1 MIDRKYRRE
10 DLIGKK
16 CKPIRSIKNGG
27 GDGITTDT
35 ICTIKDV
42 VRGHG
47 FTIQTDKCSHCGQY
61 AYITRVNKQDLRLFE
76 GNEYSDRA
84 MVLLKACFS
93 LLNQQKE
100 SRFVFNVLEQDVAY
114 DGTNCDGYCLMEEI
128 EDYLREKGELYE
140 NY

>member
-16 CKPIRSIKNGG
+16 CQPIRSIKNGG

-47 FTIQTDKCSHCGQY
+47 FTIQTDKCPHCGQY
-61 AYITRVNKQDLRLFE
+61 AYITRVNRQDLRLFE
-76 GNEYSDRA
+76 GNEYGDRA

-93 LLNQQKE
+93 LLNKQKE
-100 SRFVFNVLEQDVAY
+100 SRFVLNILEQIVAY
-114 DGTNCDGYCLMEEI
+114 DESDCDGYCLMEEI
-128 EDYLREKGELYE
+128 DDYLREKGEL
-140 NY
+140 

>member
-16 CKPIRSIKNGG
+16 CRPTRFIKNGG

-47 FTIQTDKCSHCGQY
+47 FTIQTDKCPHCGQY
-61 AYITRVNKQDLRLFE
+61 AYITRVNRQDLRLFE
-76 GNEYSDRA
+76 GNEYGDRA

-93 LLNQQKE
+93 LLNKQKE
-100 SRFVFNVLEQDVAY
+100 SRFVLNILEQIVVY
-114 DGTNCDGYCLMEEI
+114 DESDCDGYCLMEEI
-128 EDYLREKGELYE
+128 EDYLREKGEL
-140 NY
+140 

>member
-16 CKPIRSIKNGG
+16 CQPIRSIKNGG

-47 FTIQTDKCSHCGQY
+47 FTIQTDKCPHCGQY
-61 AYITRVNKQDLRLFE
+61 AYITRVNRQDLRLFE
-76 GNEYSDRA
+76 GNEYGDRA

-93 LLNQQKE
+93 LLNKQKE
-100 SRFVFNVLEQDVAY
+100 SRFVLNILEQIVVY
-114 DGTNCDGYCLMEEI
+114 DESDCDGYCLMEEI
-128 EDYLREKGELYE
+128 DDYLRKKGEL
-140 NY
+140 

>member
-16 CKPIRSIKNGG
+16 CQPIRSIKNGG

-47 FTIQTDKCSHCGQY
+47 FTIQTDKCPHCGQY
-61 AYITRVNKQDLRLFE
+61 AYITRVNRHDLRLFE
-76 GNEYSDRA
+76 GNEYGDRA

-93 LLNQQKE
+93 LLNKQKE
-100 SRFVFNVLEQDVAY
+100 SRFVLNILEQIVVY
-114 DGTNCDGYCLMEEI
+114 DESDCDGYCLMEEI
-128 EDYLREKGELYE
+128 DDYLRKKGEL
-140 NY
+140 

>member
-16 CKPIRSIKNGG
+16 CRPIRSIKNGG

-47 FTIQTDKCSHCGQY
+47 FTIQTDKCPHCGQY
-61 AYITRVNKQDLRLFE
+61 AYITRVNRQDLRLFE
-76 GNEYSDRA
+76 GNEYGDRA

-93 LLNQQKE
+93 LLNKQKE
-100 SRFVFNVLEQDVAY
+100 SRFVLNILEQIVAY
-114 DGTNCDGYCLMEEI
+114 DESDCDGYCLMEDI
-128 EDYLREKGELYE
+128 EDYLREKGEL
-140 NY
+140 